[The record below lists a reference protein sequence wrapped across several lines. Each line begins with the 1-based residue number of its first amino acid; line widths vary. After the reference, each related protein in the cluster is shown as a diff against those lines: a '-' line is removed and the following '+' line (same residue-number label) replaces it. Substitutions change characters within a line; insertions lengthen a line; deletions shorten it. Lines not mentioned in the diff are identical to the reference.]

1 MKLIRSVGVISFV
14 GVGMIVTFIA
24 CQQNAIDKPQTAN
37 VPSNSIMEL
46 VALGEKTNPSSE
58 ETDRFNALYQQ
69 LSLDELIQYRQ
80 GQYVG
85 IRKQFGNTEAVNQ
98 ALQADL
104 VWWKQINQTSK
115 AKFGKPANQI
125 DAQERDQL
133 FNFVEQESLKTKAGA
148 RAAACPVIQF
158 NANFTR
164 GSGGATQLIANRASE
179 VDPGGKNDC
188 DCQLTFATGNT
199 AFRRLVPQNTNA
211 ANLLADF
218 GGTLGGRQLTGASA
232 GTYPVW
238 GKTRVTFRYPSQV
251 TQGCVV
257 LQNQYKLSNQ

>member
-1 MKLIRSVGVISFV
+1 MKLLRSAGTITFV
-14 GVGMIVTFIA
+14 GVCMIVTFFA
-24 CQQNAIDKPQTAN
+24 CQQKAVDKPQTAS
-37 VPSNSIMEL
+37 VPSNSVMEL

-58 ETDRFNALYQQ
+58 EVNHFNALYQQ

-80 GQYVG
+80 GQYVS
-85 IRKQFGNTEAVNQ
+85 IRKQFGNTESVKQ

-115 AKFGKPANQI
+115 AKFGKLANQI

-133 FNFVEQESLKTKAGA
+133 FSFVEQESLKTKAGA

-158 NANFTR
+158 NATFTR
-164 GSGGATQLIANRASE
+164 GNGGATRISPTRASE
-179 VDPGGKNDC
+179 VNTGDGDC
-188 DCQLTFATGNT
+188 DCQLTFATSNT
-199 AFRRLVPQNTNA
+199 NFRRLVPLTTNA

-218 GGTLGGRQLTGASA
+218 GGTLRGRQLTGASA

-251 TQGCVV
+251 TRGCDV
-257 LQNQYKLSNQ
+257 LLSEYRLSNQ